1 MIYKLTFFDK
11 VSIPF
16 CSSTVS
22 FFTDNPESFEQCY
35 FYRSTTAQDDKQVR
49 TLDNEDQYK
58 RYQRSKNGE
67 MVSDY
72 YCNLPELNIFQYDE
86 TAKIQLLKEITL
98 KDQELTLYN
107 VHNCPGYF
115 YVSDGWIQLATVKF
129 KEMYHLIGKYHLSG
143 LCQKPSFVENM
154 DGNYG
159 YQQFFIYGNPIFYQ
173 HKIPLQPRKANPEDF
188 YYRSDFPKEMLK
200 NDWLETCCW
209 LPITESP
216 DLLTLED
223 LPEDYMNILMRDILG
238 EAG

>member
-22 FFTDNPESFEQCY
+22 FFTDSPESFEQCY

-67 MVSDY
+67 MVTDY

-86 TAKIQLLKEITL
+86 TSKIQLLKEIT
-98 KDQELTLYN
+98 
-107 VHNCPGYF
+107 
-115 YVSDGWIQLATVKF
+115 
-129 KEMYHLIGKYHLSG
+129 
-143 LCQKPSFVENM
+143 
-154 DGNYG
+154 
-159 YQQFFIYGNPIFYQ
+159 
-173 HKIPLQPRKANPEDF
+173 LQPRKANPEDF

>member
-67 MVSDY
+67 MVTDY

-115 YVSDGWIQLATVKF
+115 YVSDGW
-129 KEMYHLIGKYHLSG
+129 M
-143 LCQKPSFVENM
+143 
-154 DGNYG
+154 
-159 YQQFFIYGNPIFYQ
+159 
-173 HKIPLQPRKANPEDF
+173 QPRKANPEDF